1 MAHTG
6 RDAGDVAL
14 SVQCP
19 HNVRRRRAKAQ
30 RLLYTISVLGLV
42 LLTLT
47 VIALGVAALRGWFEI
62 LILTISIGVTLLA
75 ARFIRRR
82 VPKGTVLEIDLE
94 GGVVE
99 TAGTDPVSRAMRRRA
114 VTVRDFVDALH
125 RAADDDRI
133 AGLIVRLGNAGLG
146 VAHAQ
151 ELRDAVHSFRLAGKR
166 AIAFAEVLGE
176 SRPALVDYSLAAA
189 FDEIYLQPGAV
200 ASIEGLVARSPFL
213 RGLLD
218 LVGLIPDFE
227 HREEYKSAKYLF
239 TETEFTEP
247 HREVQESVANE
258 LFSQIIGD
266 IAVDRGLDADTVKT
280 LVDSAPLT
288 AEEARTGG
296 LVDHLGHRDRAY
308 EAAGKRFLFHDRYLR
323 KVGRPHRKGPRVA
336 LIYGTGSIAR
346 GGSRFDPMTGG
357 SSLGAD
363 EVAQSFREAIDDDKV
378 QGIVFRVD
386 SPGGSAVASEVVGHE
401 VVRAVEAGKPV
412 VVSMAGVAGSG
423 GYWISA
429 PATRIVAQ
437 PGTITGSIGVVWG
450 KLADRAAW
458 ARIGITFD
466 QVTLGRNATFSSS
479 KDLYTESER
488 RRLEVMIDDVY
499 DTFVDHVATHRGLSL
514 EQAREVAKG
523 RIWTGAQALENGLV
537 DELGGLE
544 QAISI
549 VKDEM
554 GVAAE
559 DDVTITVYP
568 RERPLPLPRRRDS
581 SEPVEVAAGIIADLF
596 TGVSEPVSGAQARVW
611 MPRP

>member
-1 MAHTG
+1 M
-6 RDAGDVAL
+6 
-14 SVQCP
+14 
-19 HNVRRRRAKAQ
+19 KAE

-47 VIALGVAALRGWFEI
+47 LVGLGVAALRGWFEI
-62 LILTISIGVTLLA
+62 LVLTASIGVILLA

-82 VPKGTVLEIDLE
+82 VPRGTVLEIDLE

-99 TAGTDPVSRAMRRRA
+99 TAGTNPVSRAMHRNA
-114 VTVRDFVDALH
+114 VAARDFVDALQ
-125 RAADDDRI
+125 RGAGDDRI
-133 AGLIVRLGNAGLG
+133 SCLIVRLGNAGIG

-151 ELRDAVHSFRLAGKR
+151 ELRDAVHSFRSAGKR
-166 AIAFAEVLGE
+166 AIAFAEVFGE
-176 SRPALVDYSLAAA
+176 GGPALVDYFLAAA
-189 FDEIYLQPGAV
+189 FDEIYLQPGAM

-213 RGLLD
+213 RGLFD
-218 LVGLIPDFE
+218 LVGIVPDFE
-227 HREEYKSAKYLF
+227 HREEYKAAKYLF

-247 HREVQESVANE
+247 HREVQESVAKE
-258 LFSQIIGD
+258 LFSQIVVG
-266 IAVDRGLDADTVKT
+266 IATDRGLDNETVKK
-280 LVDSAPLT
+280 LIDSAPLT
-288 AEEARTGG
+288 AEEAHTAG

-308 EAAGKRFLFHDRYLR
+308 EAAGKRFMFHDRYLKR
-323 KVGRPHRKGPRVA
+323 VGRPHRKGPRVA

-346 GGSRFDPMTGG
+346 GSSRFDPLSGS

-363 EVAQSFREAIDDDKV
+363 EVARSFREATDDDKV
-378 QGIVFRVD
+378 KGIVFRVD

-401 VVRAVEAGKPV
+401 VERAMEAGKPV

-458 ARIGITFD
+458 ARIGVTFD

-479 KDLYTESER
+479 KDLYTDSER
-488 RRLEVMIDDVY
+488 RRLQVMIDDVY
-499 DTFVDHVATHRGLSL
+499 DTFVDHVATNRGLSP
-514 EQAREVAKG
+514 EHAREIAKG

-544 QAISI
+544 QAIAA
-549 VKDEM
+549 VKDEVE
-554 GVAAE
+554 VAPE
-559 DDVTITVYP
+559 DDVAIVVYP
-568 RERPLPLPRRRDS
+568 RERALPLPRRKES
-581 SEPVEVAAGIIADLF
+581 SEPVEVGAGIIADLF
-596 TGVSEPVSGAQARVW
+596 TGVAAPASGAQARVW

>member
-1 MAHTG
+1 M
-6 RDAGDVAL
+6 
-14 SVQCP
+14 Q
-19 HNVRRRRAKAQ
+19 RRRVKAE

-62 LILTISIGVTLLA
+62 LVLTASIGVVLLA
-75 ARFIRRR
+75 ARFLRRR

-99 TAGTDPVSRAMRRRA
+99 TAGTDPVSRAMHRNA
-114 VTVRDFVDALH
+114 VTVRDFVDALQ
-125 RAADDDRI
+125 RGAGDDRI
-133 AGLIVRLGNAGLG
+133 TGLIVRLGNAGIG

-151 ELRDAVHSFRLAGKR
+151 ELRDAVHSFRSAGKR

-176 SRPALVDYSLAAA
+176 SGPALVDYSLAAS
-189 FDEIYLQPGAV
+189 FDEIYLQPGAI

-213 RGLLD
+213 RGLFEM
-218 LVGLIPDFE
+218 VGIVPDFE

-239 TETEFTEP
+239 TEIEFTEP
-247 HREVQESVANE
+247 HREVQESVAKE
-258 LFSQIIGD
+258 LFSQIIDG
-266 IAVDRGLDADTVKT
+266 IAADRGLHSDTVKT

-288 AEEARTGG
+288 AEEARTAR
-296 LVDHLGHRDRAY
+296 LIDHLGHRDRAY
-308 EAAGKRFLFHDRYLR
+308 QAAGKKFMFHDRYLR
-323 KVGRPHRKGPRVA
+323 RVGRPHRKGPKIA

-346 GGSRFDPMTGG
+346 GSSRFDPLSGG

-363 EVAQSFREAIDDDKV
+363 EVARTFREAIDDDRV
-378 QGIVFRVD
+378 EGIVFRVD

-466 QVTLGRNATFSSS
+466 QVTLGRNATFSSNR
-479 KDLYTESER
+479 DLYTDSER

-499 DTFVDHVATHRGLSL
+499 DTFVDHVATNRELSP
-514 EQAREVAKG
+514 EHAREIAKG

-544 QAISI
+544 QAIST
-549 VKDEM
+549 VKGEV
-554 GVAAE
+554 GVAPE
-559 DDVTITVYP
+559 DEVAIVVYP
-568 RERPLPLPRRRDS
+568 RERALPLRRRKDS
-581 SEPVEVAAGIIADLF
+581 SEPVEVAAALIADLF
-596 TGVSEPVSGAQARVW
+596 TGVSESVSGAQARVW
-611 MPRP
+611 LPRP